1 MLYVL
6 MFIDVCNDGNHP
18 IAIVDEKGKNKI
30 QKMWNNRDCN
40 RFKNGYW
47 NLIDNAKSDFE
58 RRIAEQVYNTFI
70 NKGLDYDYVKE
81 NRLSFELDSGDELRL
96 EPFNISGEEISEDI
110 FKINYT
116 MQSDKTSF

>member
-1 MLYVL
+1 L
-6 MFIDVCNDGNHP
+6 G
-18 IAIVDEKGKNKI
+18 
-30 QKMWNNRDCN
+30 WT
-40 RFKNGYW
+40 W

-81 NRLSFELDSGDELRL
+81 DRLSFELDSGDELRL

-116 MQSDKTSF
+116 TQPDKTSS

>member
-18 IAIVDEKGKNKI
+18 VAIVDEKGKNKI
-30 QKMWNNRDCN
+30 QKMWNNRDYN
-40 RFKNGYW
+40 RFKSCYW
-47 NLIDNAKSDFE
+47 NLIDNARSDFE
-58 RRIAEQVYNTFI
+58 RRVAEQVYNTFI

-81 NRLSFELDSGDELRL
+81 NRLSFELDGGDELRL

-116 MQSDKTSF
+116 TQSDKTSS